1 MSSRIRVEGTAVV
14 FPDARSDVVFVKH
27 RVLVAGTRADKG
39 SLCLLTQTDKGEE
52 DIFAGPDKETD
63 AVARVCVVDCP
74 EGASVVGV
82 AGDELLKFALPGLER
97 KAELFRGTLKL
108 RAVSARPGSR
118 WVACGGDDGEVAVLD
133 ALSGEGAV
141 FRLAGFE
148 RNIKDVAFSP
158 DGRLLA
164 AVSADGSVRVWDAA
178 PLDAAPPAA
187 PRPLGSAHGA
197 AAVDTG
203 DPDLAPGA
211 ERAATPC
218 RMAWAADSSAL
229 LVPHGAAVKAVAV
242 DLAPPPP
249 LPASSS
255 SSSSAAAGAAGGATL
270 TVRDIGLPCADVVVG
285 VAVSPSGRY
294 AACAEL
300 GYRVAVYDLGDRP
313 HSLVRGVVGGR
324 AGSAAAAGGAAPK
337 RVAVVE
343 SDSEVTAMA
352 WSPSSP
358 ELAVVDE
365 DGRLSRCHP
374 VQESLPQ
381 PHEAPSPAQP
391 SASKSAAAAGRGA
404 VSTAAQSVSS
414 SSSISNGSDGAA
426 AVEAGRDADAATASD
441 AHSGNDDSNND
452 DDDDD
457 DDAAMLAALE
467 AVESPAA
474 TRGEAAAAGAARR
487 AEPSSRTA
495 GRTAP
500 DSPPAPVSAL
510 GQLFAQAGAD
520 SDDDEGDDDAGGA
533 KPFVEGEAAEADGR
547 HADDEEE
554 EEEEDDDSQ
563 GGEDDGR
570 GEDLDDVGAIK
581 GRLGFNEDGE
591 PLDEEELEAMR
602 RARRDP
608 LAAAARV
615 IKEQRQRERQREA
628 AKQDGGDSALGLAAA
643 GAVGGA
649 VQAQPVL
656 QPGASL
662 PTHRDPRRR
671 FLCWNR
677 VGAVT
682 SRDDD
687 SHRTVE
693 IELDDSSLASGKG
706 RGTTVRLTDTEGFTM
721 AALSEEGAVLAAPA
735 PAAAPGDGGAGAR
748 RGGRGAAE
756 GSLVTWQPLRG
767 WTEGG
772 RARWDMRLP
781 AGEEARVVAAGREWL
796 AVATSRRQLRVFRT
810 SGVQE
815 AVFLLPGAVVSM
827 VGRGALLMVVT
838 ASGPP
843 TAQGQ
848 TLEWQLWVC
857 GDARA
862 SGLGSAAGVG
872 SGAPGACAS
881 VGLGGLGGRGGVG
894 PAGMPGVALGMG
906 SVPRVVAAGVLPQRP
921 GEQLTWAG
929 FTEEGLAVVADSG
942 GLLSALS
949 PGAGWAWTVL
959 ADLHADGV
967 TDEGKGQRAWVVDV
981 SSGRVVYALVRSASK
996 GPAVLPRPVL
1006 STHSLRAPLCGPRPD
1021 AESARRRAKAAS
1033 SAATAQSS
1041 VAGPD
1046 AGGLPA
1052 PAWAAEAEMLVSRV
1066 RADALRWSTSA
1077 GIPVDVTP
1085 GPAGSREDGS
1095 VDAPG
1100 GDVSL
1105 IGASAVGLAAARAR
1119 GKQLLAAERSLDKAV
1134 LRLVHAAITRGAQ
1147 GGAGLRS
1154 AGAADARALHMASRI
1169 VLPKSLDV
1177 AVQLAQQ
1184 AGRAALAERLHSLRR
1199 ARAAEREA
1207 VVGTAEAQER
1217 VTQATKSADRAVE
1230 EAAAS
1235 AATAEA
1241 SKRDIAARSRAM
1253 EERVAR
1259 ACDDA
1264 VRAAEDAA
1272 DRAAAAAR
1280 GASRRLMAHARAG
1293 SDSATPSP
1301 PARKQAAKRARSDS
1315 VSDQDAALGAAA
1327 GGGVP
1332 PRQADEAGTAADS
1345 DDDAD
1350 DDVAAATG
1358 VAGTPPTVG
1367 VRGKS
1372 KHRGAVPE
1380 RSAKRVAFAHPAS
1393 PQRPSTPPP
1402 AAAAAKRRN
1411 PFARAGP
1418 QSPGRKPR
1426 DAFASLVAPSPDR
1439 SRRSGAAALASP
1451 GRLTRESTVS
1461 REGRG
1466 QRTKALANLN

>member
-178 PLDAAPPAA
+178 PLDAASPAA

-255 SSSSAAAGAAGGATL
+255 SSSSSAAAGTAGGATL

-352 WSPSSP
+352 W
-358 ELAVVDE
+358 
-365 DGRLSRCHP
+365 
-374 VQESLPQ
+374 
-381 PHEAPSPAQP
+381 
-391 SASKSAAAAGRGA
+391 
-404 VSTAAQSVSS
+404 T
-414 SSSISNGSDGAA
+414 
-426 AVEAGRDADAATASD
+426 TASD
-441 AHSGNDDSNND
+441 AHSGNDDSNN

-474 TRGEAAAAGAARR
+474 TRGEAAAAGVARR
-487 AEPSSRTA
+487 AEPSSRIA

-628 AKQDGGDSALGLAAA
+628 AKQDGGDSALGVAAA

-881 VGLGGLGGRGGVG
+881 VGLGGLAGRGGVG

>member
-255 SSSSAAAGAAGGATL
+255 SSSSSAAAGAAGGATL

-343 SDSEVTAMA
+343 SDSE
-352 WSPSSP
+352 
-358 ELAVVDE
+358 
-365 DGRLSRCHP
+365 
-374 VQESLPQ
+374 
-381 PHEAPSPAQP
+381 
-391 SASKSAAAAGRGA
+391 
-404 VSTAAQSVSS
+404 
-414 SSSISNGSDGAA
+414 
-426 AVEAGRDADAATASD
+426 
-441 AHSGNDDSNND
+441 
-452 DDDDD
+452 
-457 DDAAMLAALE
+457 
-467 AVESPAA
+467 
-474 TRGEAAAAGAARR
+474 
-487 AEPSSRTA
+487 
-495 GRTAP
+495 
-500 DSPPAPVSAL
+500 
-510 GQLFAQAGAD
+510 LFAQAGAD

-628 AKQDGGDSALGLAAA
+628 AKQDGGDSALGVAAA

-649 VQAQPVL
+649 VQTQPVL